1 MTDMRRSAWSFQRS
15 YLTEDAAPPSQSVD
29 SVDPNNGS
37 RLTPSFVIVYFT
49 GFADTEIASVKF
61 GGVLVDD
68 WGSDGPTSISVL
80 PAASGSTGPVNV
92 TITLNDTTVLTLVN
106 GFTYT

>member
-15 YLTEDAAPPSQSVD
+15 YLAEDAAPPSQSVD

-37 RLTPSFVIVYFT
+37 RLAPPFVIVYFT
-49 GFADTEIASVKF
+49 GFSDMDIASVKF
-61 GGVLVDD
+61 GGVDADD
-68 WGSDGPTSISVL
+68 WGSDGPTSIAAL
-80 PAASGSTGPVNV
+80 PAVSGSTGPVNV
-92 TITLNDTTVLTLVN
+92 TITLHDATVLTLVN